1 MLKDLVFVVSGGGN
15 GIGRE
20 IVLHLLKNGTKVAAL
35 DISQKGLD
43 ETMAL
48 TENNAMLKLYPLDI
62 TNEAKVKET
71 RDQII
76 ADFGHVDG
84 LLHVAGIIQ
93 PFVKIIDLDVA
104 IIRRVMDVNFYGTV
118 YLNQAFLPS
127 LIARP
132 KAYLVNVSSMGAFIS
147 VPGQASYGASKAAV
161 SLLTEALYTELRG
174 SNVNVTIVYPGAIN
188 TNITTNSNVEL
199 HGVDASNSKHKMT
212 APSDA
217 AKQIIKGMLSKKL
230 HVYVG
235 SDAKL
240 MNILYRLMPQKTTN
254 LIAKKMANLLE

>member
-76 ADFGHVDG
+76 ADFGND
-84 LLHVAGIIQ
+84 
-93 PFVKIIDLDVA
+93 
-104 IIRRVMDVNFYGTV
+104 
-118 YLNQAFLPS
+118 
-127 LIARP
+127 
-132 KAYLVNVSSMGAFIS
+132 SSF
-147 VPGQASYGASKAAV
+147 
-161 SLLTEALYTELRG
+161 
-174 SNVNVTIVYPGAIN
+174 
-188 TNITTNSNVEL
+188 
-199 HGVDASNSKHKMT
+199 
-212 APSDA
+212 
-217 AKQIIKGMLSKKL
+217 
-230 HVYVG
+230 
-235 SDAKL
+235 
-240 MNILYRLMPQKTTN
+240 
-254 LIAKKMANLLE
+254 